1 MKINGIG
8 IVSKRVAMGI
18 LTREG
23 REAVKNG
30 EITLEEL
37 GEMYKLDQVKKC
49 STIGTCGDTFR
60 ANYSRIPENLRET
73 LSPKDLGNL
82 VDAFYQCYGDGKSA
96 QENS

>member
-1 MKINGIG
+1 MKVNGIG
-8 IVSKRVAMGI
+8 IVSKKVAMGI

-49 STIGTCGDTFR
+49 SKIGACGDTFR
-60 ANYSRIPENLRET
+60 ASYNRIPENLRET
-73 LSPKDLGNL
+73 LSPEDLGKL

-96 QENS
+96 QE